1 MSQLTNALQINEL
14 KQENLELTS
23 RIQTLEIFNR
33 METSKFENERAAKEK
48 VENDL
53 SSLLKEYNKQKEY
66 IALLERENY
75 SLRDALKVIL

>member
-1 MSQLTNALQINEL
+1 MGTLKNALQINEL

-75 SLRDALKVIL
+75 SLRDTLKVTL

>member
-1 MSQLTNALQINEL
+1 M
-14 KQENLELTS
+14 
-23 RIQTLEIFNR
+23 EI
-33 METSKFENERAAKEK
+33 SKFENERAAKEK

>member
-1 MSQLTNALQINEL
+1 MGTLKNALQINEL

-48 VENDL
+48 VEIE
-53 SSLLKEYNKQKEY
+53 LLKLQKEFNRLNEQY
-66 IALLERENY
+66 GKLEIENDV
-75 SLRDALKVIL
+75 LRSALKVTL

>member
-33 METSKFENERAAKEK
+33 MEISKFENERAAKEK